1 MRTKKKMQTKK
12 KEGNEFSLMKFV
24 QMARVGFR
32 NCHTRWFSKKKIL
45 GPVMYICSQFC
56 PSFLQKTPTFCISQK
71 KVPYG
76 FFFHLAFGLRSQP
89 QILSNCANLFYL
101 LTYFYNTLQQ
111 NDSKMRQ
118 CIYIKRELLF
128 QCSCISIIVIF
139 LINFIGPPLA
149 HTATIPHFGMT
160 LMI

>member
-1 MRTKKKMQTKK
+1 MRTKKRCERKKMRTKKKMLTKK

-24 QMARVGFR
+24 QMARIGFR

-76 FFFHLAFGLRSQP
+76 FFFHLAFRLRSQP

-101 LTYFYNTLQQ
+101 LTSTIHCN
-111 NDSKMRQ
+111 KMIPK
-118 CIYIKRELLF
+118 CDNAYILKGNYYSNAPAYL
-128 QCSCISIIVIF
+128 
-139 LINFIGPPLA
+139 
-149 HTATIPHFGMT
+149 
-160 LMI
+160 